1 MMGAQFWL
9 EVCFPG
15 LVDMGLIKFFR
26 ADSSMIVTQLF
37 EVHAQNHSRFTVV
50 FGSCCS
56 IRTCRQY
63 CEEHH
68 LICIAG
74 CRA

>member
-37 EVHAQNHSRFTVV
+37 EVHALDHSRFIVV